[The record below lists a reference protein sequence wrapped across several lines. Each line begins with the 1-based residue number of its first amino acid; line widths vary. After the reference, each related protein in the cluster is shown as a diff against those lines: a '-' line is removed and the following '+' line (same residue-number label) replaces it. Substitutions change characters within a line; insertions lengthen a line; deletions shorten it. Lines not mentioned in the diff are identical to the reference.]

1 MLRRTAECGRND
13 IRSYFLRLFQM
24 TSTGDFMGSA
34 AGFISDIFS
43 GVLDGLV
50 ESIVDQI
57 VGVLTSGSA
66 A

>member
-1 MLRRTAECGRND
+1 MLRRAAKCGRND

-24 TSTGDFMGSA
+24 TSTGVFMGSA
-34 AGFISDIFS
+34 AVFINDIIS
-43 GVLDGLV
+43 GVFDGLV
-50 ESIVDQI
+50 DSIVDQI